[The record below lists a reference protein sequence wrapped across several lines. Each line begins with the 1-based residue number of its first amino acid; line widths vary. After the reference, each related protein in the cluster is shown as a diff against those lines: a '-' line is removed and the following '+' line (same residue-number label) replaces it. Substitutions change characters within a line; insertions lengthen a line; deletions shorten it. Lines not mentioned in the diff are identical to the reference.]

1 LKIIVIA
8 VGNRMPSWVQEAVAI
23 YQKRFPPEMR
33 LEFHEIPP
41 QRRDGRGS
49 ELKAMEK
56 EGKAILEAIPKRSY
70 VIALDERG
78 RQFTSEELSRKVS
91 SWEGMGCDIALLVGG
106 PNGLTDECRQRASEL
121 WSLSKL
127 TLPHPLV
134 RVFLAETLYRAY
146 SISAGL
152 PYHRA

>member
-1 LKIIVIA
+1 
-8 VGNRMPSWVQEAVAI
+8 MPSWVQEAVSG
-23 YQKRFPPEMR
+23 YQKRFPPELK
-33 LEFHEIPP
+33 LEFREIPP

-49 ELKAMEK
+49 EIRAMEK
-56 EGKAILEAIPKRSY
+56 EGKAILDAIPKKTY

-78 RQFTSEELSRKVS
+78 RQYTSEELSKKVA
-91 SWEGMGCDIALLVGG
+91 SWESMGCDIALLVGG

-146 SISAGL
+146 SIFAGL

>member
-1 LKIIVIA
+1 MLA

-23 YQKRFPPEMR
+23 YQKRFPPELR
-33 LEFHEIPP
+33 LEFREIPP

-49 ELKAMEK
+49 EIRAMEK
-56 EGKAILEAIPKRSY
+56 EGKALLEAIPKKSY

-78 RQFTSEELSRKVS
+78 RQHTSEELAKKVS
-91 SWEGMGCDIALLVGG
+91 SWEGLGCDVALLVGG
-106 PNGLTDECRQRASEL
+106 PNGLTDECRARASEL

-146 SISAGL
+146 SIGAGL

>member
-1 LKIIVIA
+1 MKILVIA
-8 VGNRMPSWVQEAVAI
+8 VGNRMPAWVQEAVAI
-23 YQKRFPPEMR
+23 YKKRFPPEMR

-49 ELKAMEK
+49 EIKAMEK
-56 EGKAILEAIPKRSY
+56 EGKAILEAIPKKSY

-78 RQFTSEELSRKVS
+78 RQFTSEELAKKVS

>member
-1 LKIIVIA
+1 MKIAVIA
-8 VGNRMPSWVQEAVAI
+8 VGNRMPSWVQEAVAA
-23 YQKRFPPEMR
+23 YQKRFPPELR
-33 LEFHEIPP
+33 LEFREIAP

-49 ELKAMEK
+49 EIKAMEK
-56 EGKAILEAIPKRSY
+56 EGKAILEAIPKKSH

-78 RQFTSEELSRKVS
+78 RQYSSQELALKVS

-121 WSLSKL
+121 WSLSRL